1 MQLSISYKRE
11 IEINARIRELSSRIL
26 TQESKIINATESI
39 ATLKAEQEKLKRELK

>member
-11 IEINARIRELSSRIL
+11 IEINARIRELS
-26 TQESKIINATESI
+26 SKIINATESI